1 MQDVCD
7 GGKQQG
13 MTWNFQTYLL
23 PLSRKLK
30 QIAAITAYKHILT
43 TNLVENGI
51 GFIYVGTIG
60 IHSNKGAS
68 YFDSERSVY
77 VRLLQ

>member
-1 MQDVCD
+1 MQEVCD

-13 MTWNFQTYLL
+13 LTWNFQTYLL
-23 PLSRKLK
+23 PHPRRLK
-30 QIAAITAYKHILT
+30 QIAYGSKYCKILT
-43 TNLVENGI
+43 IYLVESGV
-51 GFIYVGTIG
+51 GFVYVGTIG